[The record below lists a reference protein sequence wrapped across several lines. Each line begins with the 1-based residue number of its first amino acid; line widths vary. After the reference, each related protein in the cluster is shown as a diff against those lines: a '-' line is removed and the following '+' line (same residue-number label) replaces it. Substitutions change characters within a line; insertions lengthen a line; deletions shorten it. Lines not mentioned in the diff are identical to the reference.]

1 MLKIRGVSTQKKSAS
16 TKELDQDLTAC
27 SRREEGGHRSGGK
40 PAEPVHCTLHSGDC
54 TLLLHTGRKP
64 GEGKAG
70 AREGSAC
77 ACNSPAARQSRDI
90 RPVKSHEFGKFAHI
104 ALMSRG

>member
-1 MLKIRGVSTQKKSAS
+1 MPQVLKIRGVSTQKKSAT

-54 TLLLHTGRKP
+54 TGLEESQEKGKLEPGRVLPVPVTLPLP
-64 GEGKAG
+64 GS
-70 AREGSAC
+70 RETSV
-77 ACNSPAARQSRDI
+77 R
-90 RPVKSHEFGKFAHI
+90 
-104 ALMSRG
+104 